1 MFKKIKPIKLC
12 RRPLCSKSGFKRELK
27 MRFNISK
34 TPIKIKRKKIDFWVV
49 VFKVDLRSK
58 KVKREKDK
66 IRLSNGINMFN
77 KVFAG
82 KILLEIS
89 DFGASISGIN
99 VPTSVPVD
107 IPNPHGVNIS

>member
-1 MFKKIKPIKLC
+1 MFKKVKPVKLC

-34 TPIKIKRKKIDFWVV
+34 FR
-49 VFKVDLRSK
+49 VDLRSK

-66 IRLSNGINMFN
+66 IKLSNGINMFN

-99 VPTSVPVD
+99 VPTRVPTD
-107 IPNPHGVNIS
+107 IPKPHGVNIS